1 MLDKTNVYLKKVC
14 EPLIDGARRRRR
26 MSVPYVARL
35 AALGRWRVERAP
47 DAETAEMRRTAS
59 RAPHLLT
66 GRLSMT
72 FGRPPQLADPAINGR
87 SQLITLKSQHSS
99 SPALP
104 KHVEKVE
111 YLCSLLRHRVL
122 AATLDVARITLDPD
136 THR

>member
-1 MLDKTNVYLKKVC
+1 MPLEVPTCWDRLWDRKDTSLFPGKGPDVAGHWRGVFLLDKTNVYLKKVC

-72 FGRPPQLADPAINGR
+72 FGRPPQLADPAINEMAG
-87 SQLITLKSQHSS
+87 HS
-99 SPALP
+99 
-104 KHVEKVE
+104 
-111 YLCSLLRHRVL
+111 
-122 AATLDVARITLDPD
+122 
-136 THR
+136 

>member
-1 MLDKTNVYLKKVC
+1 
-14 EPLIDGARRRRR
+14 
-26 MSVPYVARL
+26 
-35 AALGRWRVERAP
+35 
-47 DAETAEMRRTAS
+47 MRRTVS
-59 RAPHLLT
+59 RGPHLLT
-66 GRLSMT
+66 SVYDVWT
-72 FGRPPQLADPAINGR
+72 PPTARGPSHGR